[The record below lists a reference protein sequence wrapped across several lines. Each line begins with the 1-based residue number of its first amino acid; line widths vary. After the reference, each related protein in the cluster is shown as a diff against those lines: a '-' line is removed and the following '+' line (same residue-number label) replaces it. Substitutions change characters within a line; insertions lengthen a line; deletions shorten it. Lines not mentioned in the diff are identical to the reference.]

1 MDMLKSGKQ
10 ATQAVGT
17 PTAEDLALIHKHT
30 RKNLP
35 ADELYVFNVT
45 LCDNRVDRDGERFT
59 TQCLHALAPM
69 FVGKTGMFDHS
80 GKSGDQ
86 TMRIYD
92 TFVEEQGDYTAL
104 CAKVY
109 LPRNADNAA
118 LIADIDA
125 GIKKEVSVACA
136 VQKITCSVCGKGMRE
151 CTHKRGQSYG
161 GAACHAVL
169 DEPTD
174 AYEFSFVAVPAQ
186 PAAGVRKKA
195 AKRETA
201 FIAELEK
208 LAEDGRVYRA
218 ELLEKTLRA
227 GTAAMP
233 EMDRALLAA
242 MVQALPT
249 QQLKMACDTLRAKA
263 KAALPLCGQLVNR
276 ERADCGDNEGF
287 RV

>member
-17 PTAEDLALIHKHT
+17 PSAEDLALIHKHT
-30 RKNLP
+30 RKELP
-35 ADELYVFNVT
+35 AEELYVFNVT

-80 GKSGDQ
+80 GKSDDQ
-86 TMRIYD
+86 VMRIYD
-92 TFVEEQGDYTAL
+92 TQVEEQGEYACL

-109 LPRNADNAA
+109 LPRNDDNAA

-136 VQKITCSVCGKGMRE
+136 VKKITCSVCKKGMHE
-151 CTHKRGQSYG
+151 CTHKRGHSYG
-161 GAACHAVL
+161 GAVCHAVL
-169 DEPTD
+169 EEPTD

-195 AKRETA
+195 AKREA
-201 FIAELEK
+201 AYIAELEK
-208 LAEDGRVYRA
+208 LAEDGRAYRV

-233 EMDRALLAA
+233 EMDRELMTA
-242 MVQALPT
+242 MVHGLPT
-249 QQLKMACDTLRAKA
+249 AQLRQVCDTLRAKA

-276 ERADCGDNEGF
+276 ERADTGDNGEY

>member
-1 MDMLKSGKQ
+1 MDILKSGKH
-10 ATQAVGT
+10 ATQATGT
-17 PTAEDLALIHKHT
+17 PSAEDLALIHKHT

-35 ADELYVFNVT
+35 AEELYVFNVT

-86 TMRIYD
+86 TMRIYH
-92 TFVEEQGDYTAL
+92 TQVEEHGEYACL

-109 LPRNADNAA
+109 LPRNAGNAT

-136 VQKITCSVCGKGMRE
+136 VKNITCSVCGKGMHQ

-161 GAACHAVL
+161 GAVCHAVL
-169 DEPTD
+169 EEPTD

-195 AKRETA
+195 AKREA
-201 FIAELEK
+201 AYIAELER
-208 LAEDGRVYRA
+208 LAEDGRAYRA
-218 ELLEKTLRA
+218 QLLEKTLQA
-227 GTAAMP
+227 GAAAMP

-242 MVQALPT
+242 MVQPLPT
-249 QQLKMACDTLRAKA
+249 QQLKLACDTLRAKA

-276 ERADCGDNEGF
+276 ERADTGDNEGF

>member
-1 MDMLKSGKQ
+1 MDILKSGKQ
-10 ATQAVGT
+10 ATQATGT
-17 PTAEDLALIHKHT
+17 PSEADLALIHKHT
-30 RKNLP
+30 RKNL
-35 ADELYVFNVT
+35 AAEELYVFNVT

-86 TMRIYD
+86 VMRIYD
-92 TFVEEQGDYTAL
+92 TFVEEDGSYTAL

-109 LPRNADNAA
+109 MPRSENAE

-136 VQKITCSVCGKGMRE
+136 VRNITCSVCNKGMHE
-151 CTHKRGQSYG
+151 CTHKRGQRYG
-161 GAACHAVL
+161 GVVCHAVL

-195 AKRETA
+195 AKREA
-201 FIAELEK
+201 AYMAELER
-208 LAEDGRVYRA
+208 LAEDGRAYRT

-233 EMDRALLAA
+233 EINRDILQA
-242 MVQALPT
+242 MVQELPIK
-249 QQLKMACDTLRAKA
+249 QLRQVYGTLREKA
-263 KAALPLCGQLVNR
+263 KANLPLCGQLVNR
-276 ERADCGDNEGF
+276 ERADSGDNAGY